1 MILVLTVY
9 LSVWFKAS
17 MYYIQFFQI
26 IVFFITHIYKF
37 RENNYHENFPTF
49 LRIFLSVNI
58 FSFLNEKS
66 QSAKNRNAFN
76 YL

>member
-1 MILVLTVY
+1 MFVLTVY

-17 MYYIQFFQI
+17 MSYIQFFQI
-26 IVFFITHIYKF
+26 FFLITHVHKF

-49 LRIFLSVNI
+49 LRIFLNVNI

-76 YL
+76 YFL